1 MKYSIFCFCLVIYIF
16 TITQFHI
23 GTFKSAIPP
32 NNTLLTSSRLPTSK
46 ITKYLKVTSIIS
58 NLQSSC
64 SILTSAGPTCILKHS
79 DLECDTVPKH
89 SFTSFYTQHNSTSL
103 GVNSLLHDIYFALQ
117 IILEYKKST
126 CEFIENIASRNKLHL
141 LWFRFYLARAS
152 RNVQIYYLLRFSRR
166 LLPLCTLFCPL

>member
-58 NLQSSC
+58 NL
-64 SILTSAGPTCILKHS
+64 TSAAPTCIRQ
-79 DLECDTVPKH
+79 DVLEQDQGKK
-89 SFTSFYTQHNSTSL
+89 
-103 GVNSLLHDIYFALQ
+103 LLHHSYI
-117 IILEYKKST
+117 
-126 CEFIENIASRNKLHL
+126 HH
-141 LWFRFYLARAS
+141 
-152 RNVQIYYLLRFSRR
+152 
-166 LLPLCTLFCPL
+166 